1 MRREQSHSNVC
12 VLRVIC
18 WIGKKKKE
26 QSKLKR
32 DLFLEFSFFSEN
44 KDKKE
49 KSLLYTHITM
59 FPHFNFLQMCKAH
72 LDIVK
77 YFFFFFFLS
86 DLFFFFLKGTWFS
99 LTCSCYV
106 PLTCIC
112 VSYTHDCLPGVK
124 YVLKLIQV
132 ILWLCTI
139 SFLYTVSFFFF
150 FLSHFFYLNI
160 FHGCKQLLDL
170 FSWPLWRRL
179 NGKLY

>member
-1 MRREQSHSNVC
+1 MRREQSHKNVC
-12 VLRVIC
+12 VLCVIC
-18 WIGKKKKE
+18 WIEKKNKA
-26 QSKLKR
+26 SLKR
-32 DLFLEFSFFSEN
+32 DLFLKFSFFSEN

-77 YFFFFFFLS
+77 YFFF
-86 DLFFFFLKGTWFS
+86 LFIWLFFFLKGTWFS
-99 LTCSCYV
+99 LTCSCHV

-139 SFLYTVSFFFF
+139 SFLYTITFFSFSL
-150 FLSHFFYLNI
+150 FLL
-160 FHGCKQLLDL
+160 K
-170 FSWPLWRRL
+170 
-179 NGKLY
+179 

>member
-77 YFFFFFFLS
+77 YFFFFFLFVWLV
-86 DLFFFFLKGTWFS
+86 FFFPKGGLIFTHMLMPCTSYLYLCFLHTWLFTRSEVCVKVNTGHLMIMYHKFS
-99 LTCSCYV
+99 LYR
-106 PLTCIC
+106 
-112 VSYTHDCLPGVK
+112 K
-124 YVLKLIQV
+124 
-132 ILWLCTI
+132 
-139 SFLYTVSFFFF
+139 FFF